1 MSSPTETKKPA
12 THYDLLKL
20 KPLESDQAVIRKHFH
35 KLVEQV
41 RAQLAKEP
49 GSEKWRKTLADM
61 TKAMLVLSDT
71 RRKADY
77 DGTIGGRTEREKPQS
92 MERIVRARKVIDDA
106 ALEKAKKFA
115 DTVNLDL
122 HEAIINQKLAAADVV
137 MPLFADSLGVPFV
150 ELADLEIDPELVPT
164 VPAVMARQNSLTPVL
179 KDEGAV
185 VIASPKPL
193 KPEIEEQLS
202 LRFNAP
208 IRAVICT
215 KAAIDDA
222 IGKYYPREAA
232 AAQMNAVP
240 QAPSSS
246 SGTAGTPAAATSPKV
261 GSSINK
267 AELRK
272 KKMKIAMVSGMM
284 SFTFTVVFS
293 SIMGWTAGTVF
304 PAGVYLSAAVI
315 GGIAAGVGYLVVNE

>member
-1 MSSPTETKKPA
+1 MSSTPETKKPA
-12 THYDLLKL
+12 TLYDLLRL
-20 KPLESDQAVIRKHFH
+20 KPLETDQAVIRKHFH

-61 TKAMLVLSDT
+61 TKAMLVLTDA

-77 DGTIGGRTEREKPQS
+77 DGTIGGRSDREKPTS
-92 MERIVRARKVIDDA
+92 MERIVRGRKVLDDA

-122 HEAIINQKLAAADVV
+122 HEAIINQKLAPADVV
-137 MPLFADSLGVPFV
+137 MPLYADSLGVPFV
-150 ELADLEIDPELVPT
+150 DLADLEIDPDLVPT
-164 VPAVMARQNSLTPVL
+164 VPAMMARQNSLTPVL

-185 VIASPKPL
+185 VVASPKPL

-202 LRFNAP
+202 LRFGAP
-208 IRAVICT
+208 IRPVICT

-222 IGKYYPREAA
+222 IAKYYSREAA

-240 QAPSSS
+240 QAST
-246 SGTAGTPAAATSPKV
+246 SGAAAAAAPKE
-261 GSSINK
+261 GGTKISK

-272 KKMKIAMVSGMM
+272 KKSKIAMVAGML
-284 SFTFTVVFS
+284 SFTFTVIFS
-293 SIMGWTAGTVF
+293 TLMGWTNGGEDPLLTYVA
-304 PAGVYLSAAVI
+304 AAVI
-315 GGIAAGVGYLVVNE
+315 APIAAGIGYLVVTE